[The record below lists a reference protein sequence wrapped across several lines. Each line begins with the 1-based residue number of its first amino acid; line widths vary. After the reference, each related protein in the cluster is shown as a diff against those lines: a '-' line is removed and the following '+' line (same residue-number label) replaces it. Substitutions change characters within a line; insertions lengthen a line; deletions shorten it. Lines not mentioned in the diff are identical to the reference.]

1 MLKNL
6 EVILEE
12 KKENYYKDLSALS
25 RFRESTK
32 KENTKDEKGFDSFK
46 LITDLGFINSSMIRE
61 RNEIISK
68 NRNFN
73 QAVSQ
78 ACESLEFIKAM
89 SEYFGKGTILV
100 KRDDFVHIIR
110 KYGLTCGSFEEYTG
124 IVPDENL
131 LEIDDARMKLEQI
144 HDPGFGGSHT
154 NFVLKSAYKSV
165 TVKLDDII
173 YEDGDEPL
181 SKAARK
187 YLCSFPIVLISSTS
201 CSRSS
206 EAFMIKEYLADY
218 LPGDQLKKIDWCR
231 NHLISKS
238 GMFIAAPREKMRNAE
253 KSIRFIPAPKDPFIC
268 SLVPYGVVIHS
279 RWGKEAE
286 DETLNK
292 YDNLFNR
299 LRGV

>member
-1 MLKNL
+1 MFKNL
-6 EVILEE
+6 EVVLEE

-32 KENTKDEKGFDSFK
+32 KESTNDEKGFDYFE
-46 LITDLGFINSSMIRE
+46 LITDLGFTNSSMIRE

-78 ACESLEFIKAM
+78 ACDSLEFIKAI

-100 KRDDFVHIIR
+100 KRDDFIHIIR
-110 KYGLTCGSFEEYTG
+110 KYGLACGNFEEYTG

-131 LEIDDARMKLEQI
+131 LEINDARVKLEQI
-144 HDPGFGGSHT
+144 HDPGFGGSYT
-154 NFVLKSAYKSV
+154 NFVLKNAYKPV
-165 TVKLDDII
+165 TVELDDII
-173 YEDGDEPL
+173 YEDRDEPL

-187 YLCSFPIVLISSTS
+187 YLCSFPIILISSTS
-201 CSRSS
+201 GSRSA
-206 EAFMIKEYLADY
+206 EAAMIKKYLADY
-218 LPGDQLKKIDWCR
+218 LPEDQLRKINWCR
-231 NHLISKS
+231 THLVSNS
-238 GMFIAAPREKMRNAE
+238 GMFIAAPREKMKNAE
-253 KSIRFIPAPKDPFIC
+253 KSIRFMPAPKDPFIC

-299 LRGV
+299 LRGA

>member
-6 EVILEE
+6 EVVLEE
-12 KKENYYKDLSALS
+12 KREKYYKDLSALS

-32 KENTKDEKGFDSFK
+32 KENTKDEKEFDYFK
-46 LITDLGFINSSMIRE
+46 LTADLGFTNSSMIRE

-78 ACESLEFIKAM
+78 ACESLEFIKAI

-110 KYGLTCGSFEEYTG
+110 KYGLACGSFEEYTG

-131 LEIDDARMKLEQI
+131 LEINDARIKLEQI
-144 HDPGFGGSHT
+144 HDPGFGGSYN
-154 NFVLKSAYKSV
+154 NFVLKNAYKPV
-165 TVKLDDII
+165 TVEIDDII
-173 YEDGDEPL
+173 YEDRDEPL
-181 SKAARK
+181 SRAARK
-187 YLCSFPIVLISSTS
+187 YLCSLPIVLISSTS
-201 CSRSS
+201 CSRS
-206 EAFMIKEYLADY
+206 DY
-218 LPGDQLKKIDWCR
+218 LPEDQLNKIDWCR
-231 NHLISKS
+231 NHLVSKS
-238 GMFIAAPREKMRNAE
+238 GMFIAAPREKMKNSE

-299 LRGV
+299 LRGA